1 MRCSVHHR
9 ASEIAASA
17 LLPPRLVPF
26 FCWSFQ
32 KRLSWRKRANELD
45 YLLFDSRLWVGFLLS
60 CGVTVGWTYKAS
72 TGALQSLIDRG
83 PVLLLLYL
91 ETCENKNGRD
101 KVKNFSISQGRAD
114 LPRRRPYGSTN
125 RSPYSF
131 LRADGVG
138 RNSCLEPQAMP
149 LAYSWTELT
158 SQRSPMELVLNNSS
172 LVQMC
177 CPAQI

>member
-1 MRCSVHHR
+1 M
-9 ASEIAASA
+9 
-17 LLPPRLVPF
+17 
-26 FCWSFQ
+26 
-32 KRLSWRKRANELD
+32 KTK
-45 YLLFDSRLWVGFLLS
+45 
-60 CGVTVGWTYKAS
+60 TV
-72 TGALQSLIDRG
+72 
-83 PVLLLLYL
+83 
-91 ETCENKNGRD
+91 ETKLRI
-101 KVKNFSISQGRAD
+101 FSISQGRAD

-158 SQRSPMELVLNNSS
+158 SQRSPIELVLNNSS